1 MPNTIDDLLDDMAQ
15 QEYSQV
21 KAEFEEI
28 QRIVAGFEETSRF
41 PQIDKALN
49 ALPKLSADMDY
60 FTLRELKE
68 KKFPQIREFVN
79 EQLAYE
85 ESKRQQRRKLYNQI
99 IAEFKEIKNLKAQ
112 LKGKPCDEY
121 TRLLSAL
128 PKPFTQDTDYGV
140 MWKVKEET
148 FPQMKAVLKKQQ
160 DEETEEAK
168 RRAEEEARRKE
179 EARRRELYP
188 QVKADFE
195 EILKLKAKVRDLSS
209 LTRLLDGA
217 PNPFPS
223 LDTFVKD
230 FSYRDDLSS
239 IKKNLEDHIKW
250 EKDKRIETRAR
261 VSGSIHGIIGIFIG
275 LGIGVGVGYVINI
288 IFSGFILAWILGIGC
303 IIGGAIFGY
312 RIGKAFGRAIGIIG
326 IIIFVLFTGFMIFGG
341 IISAIRKSDSSKPA
355 SNREQQQ
362 TQTVNDGN
370 AINGRVIPNDKGKP
384 VTPADSNSLAPVPP
398 PAFSPTHRVAT
409 NDGTNLRLRS
419 SPSTKGEAIMSLPNG
434 SSVQVLQIGDSFVD
448 GDGNAGNWT
457 YVATP
462 EGGKGWCFG
471 AYLKALGN

>member
-15 QEYSQV
+15 REYSQV

-28 QRIVAGFEETSRF
+28 QKLKAKLEDPSHEYDRLIKTLPRPLRKDTDYFVMREVKEKMF
-41 PQIDKALN
+41 PQI
-49 ALPKLSADMDY
+49 
-60 FTLRELKE
+60 KE
-68 KKFPQIREFVN
+68 V
-79 EQLAYE
+79 LT
-85 ESKRQQRRKLYNQI
+85 
-99 IAEFKEIKNLKAQ
+99 AQ
-112 LKGKPCDEY
+112 LDVEARRRTLYPQAKAELEEIQNLRAKLQGPESDTFVQLFDKV
-121 TRLLSAL
+121 
-128 PKPFTQDTDYGV
+128 PKPFAANLQYAI
-140 MWKVKEET
+140 MRKVKEEL
-148 FPQMKAVLKKQQ
+148 FPQIKEVLTQQ
-160 DEETEEAK
+160 LAEEAK
-168 RRAEEEARRKE
+168 RRAEEEERRKE

-195 EILKLKAKVRDLSS
+195 KILKLKAKVRDLSS

-362 TQTVNDGN
+362 TQSVNDGN

-398 PAFSPTHRVAT
+398 PAFAPTHRVAT